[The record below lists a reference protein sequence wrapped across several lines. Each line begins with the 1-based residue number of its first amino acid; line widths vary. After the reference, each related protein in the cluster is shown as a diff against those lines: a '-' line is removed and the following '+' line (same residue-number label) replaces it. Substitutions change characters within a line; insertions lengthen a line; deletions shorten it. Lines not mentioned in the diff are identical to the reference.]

1 MAKDSPEAV
10 VSKLADAASPDD
22 VPKVDR
28 QFADKLARLEASGQ
42 ASGEMIDRLRVMWS
56 MLKADDSV
64 VPWRSKA
71 LIMAALGYFVSPFD
85 AIPDVAGKL
94 GYMDD
99 ARVVAVVWGK
109 IEAARQAFSGS
120 E

>member
-1 MAKDSPEAV
+1 MAKRTPEEV
-10 VSKLADAASPDD
+10 VADLAGSASPDD

-28 QFADKLARLEASGQ
+28 QFADKLARLEESKK
-42 ASGEMIDRLRVMWS
+42 ASGEMIDRLRVMWA
-56 MLKADDSV
+56 MLKAPDDA
-64 VPWRSKA
+64 VPWRDKA
-71 LIMAALGYFVSPFD
+71 LIMAAISYFVSPID

-99 ARVVAVVWGK
+99 AKVVSIVWNR